1 VIAHLELAGEPAV
14 LYPERAVHLPQ
25 QDTLLVADVH
35 WGKAAA
41 FRADRVPVPRGT
53 TTDDLERLDAL
64 LEVTKARTLIV
75 LGDLLHARSSLA
87 PETLLA
93 IEAWRARHQ
102 ALAITL
108 VRGNHDA
115 HAGDPP
121 PSLGI
126 ACVDAPHAVGPFRLY
141 HHPTDDP
148 TGYALAGHVH
158 PAVRLAGRGRQR
170 LVLPCFAFGAT
181 SGVLPAFGSFT
192 GAAVVEPPPGARCFV
207 IADGAVMAVSTSV
220 QKVSI

>member
-1 VIAHLELAGEPAV
+1 MNVHIELAGEPVV
-14 LYPERAVHLPQ
+14 LFPERAMHLPERQ
-25 QDTLLVADVH
+25 TLLVADVH

-64 LEVTKARTLIV
+64 LEVTGARTLIV

-93 IEAWRARHQ
+93 IEAWRARHRG
-102 ALAITL
+102 LAITL
-108 VRGNHDA
+108 VRGNHDV

-121 PSLGI
+121 PTLDI
-126 ACVDAPHAVGPFRLY
+126 HCVDAPFAVGPFRLY
-141 HHPTDDP
+141 HHPTSDP
-148 TGYALAGHVH
+148 SGYALAGHVH
-158 PAVRLAGRGRQR
+158 PAVRLSGRGRQR

-181 SGVLPAFGSFT
+181 SGLLPAFGSFT
-192 GAAVVEPPPGARCFV
+192 GAAVVDPPRDARCFV
-207 IADGAVMAVSTSV
+207 IADGSVMSVPTSAQRV
-220 QKVSI
+220 PV